1 MISEYYIMFS
11 WKEILCNSS
20 CSVCVN
26 NLILKILIPKYLIH
40 LTLDIVTR
48 MPVAV
53 DIDRAS
59 RFEYPLHLPESRI
72 EPGEIW
78 RHPIF
83 EYITEWSH
91 FVLISPDLRIVPI
104 REKWWIDIDEIYRL
118 WWYGTENREIVP
130 EIEFMRWEI
139 WSSEPKSIISVM
151 RIRGKEWRELYPWKY
166 MIESRRWIIS
176 IGLDFRIWE
185 LSSCTSRFLQFFLR
199 EEFFLIW
206 KGILF
211 YFFGRIFRHKKALTK
226 VNARIRWMF
235 FHGWIPAYAGMTETK
250 VGAWQK
256 LSENRK
262 QKERFYF
269 HDVSFCQDS
278 HYLILQ

>member
-1 MISEYYIMFS
+1 
-11 WKEILCNSS
+11 
-20 CSVCVN
+20 
-26 NLILKILIPKYLIH
+26 
-40 LTLDIVTR
+40 
-48 MPVAV
+48 
-53 DIDRAS
+53 
-59 RFEYPLHLPESRI
+59 
-72 EPGEIW
+72 
-78 RHPIF
+78 
-83 EYITEWSH
+83 
-91 FVLISPDLRIVPI
+91 
-104 REKWWIDIDEIYRL
+104 
-118 WWYGTENREIVP
+118 
-130 EIEFMRWEI
+130 MRREI

-211 YFFGRIFRHKKALTK
+211 YFFGRIFRHKKALTE

-235 FHGWIPAYAGMTETK
+235 FRGWIPAYAGMTETK

-256 LSENRK
+256 SDCKRRNKKSGSTSTMWVSAKILITSFPQIIPYLKRAGGCKTALTRDKFLREKMKNERRKIRILASLVYRESHFLKMEKSE
-262 QKERFYF
+262 F
-269 HDVSFCQDS
+269 SFLIILHFSLWSLHTSRHNAPLRISSEIPADS
-278 HYLILQ
+278 PDREG